1 MLDMT
6 DKEYTTAQL
15 ASRWISILREKATY
29 EHIERKAG
37 RPVSSPDL
45 DDICN
50 EINAFFTGLIG
61 S

>member
-1 MLDMT
+1 MT
-6 DKEYTTAQL
+6 NKDYDTADL
-15 ASRWISILREKATY
+15 AHRWVSILREKATY

-50 EINAFFTGLIG
+50 EINAFFTGLR
-61 S
+61 SS

>member
-1 MLDMT
+1 MT
-6 DKEYTTAQL
+6 NKDYDTADL
-15 ASRWISILREKATY
+15 AHCWVSILREKATY

-50 EINAFFTGLIG
+50 EINAFFTGLR
-61 S
+61 SS